1 MIVLDWLYT
10 VVQMN
15 SFVKDIFTSK
25 SVALCGVTCSLNHF
39 LCYEYK
45 LVQISNS
52 NSVIYNIKNIMA
64 RLISSWTTLL
74 CENRFI
80 WKVLEGILKVNHTVG
95 CLIVGSMILW
105 PWWDYEYKL
114 LKILIQ
120 LQIMIIGI

>member
-15 SFVKDIFTSK
+15 SFVKGIFTSK

-52 NSVIYNIKNIMA
+52 NSVIYNILKNIMA

-95 CLIVGSMILW
+95 CLVGSMIL
-105 PWWDYEYKL
+105 
-114 LKILIQ
+114 
-120 LQIMIIGI
+120 

>member
-15 SFVKDIFTSK
+15 SSVKDIFTSK
-25 SVALCGVTCSLNHF
+25 SVALFGVTCSLNHF

-52 NSVIYNIKNIMA
+52 NSVIYNIKNIA
-64 RLISSWTTLL
+64 RLISCWTTLL

-80 WKVLEGILKVNHTVG
+80 WKVLEGILKVNHTHVG
-95 CLIVGSMILW
+95 CLVGSMIL
-105 PWWDYEYKL
+105 
-114 LKILIQ
+114 
-120 LQIMIIGI
+120 